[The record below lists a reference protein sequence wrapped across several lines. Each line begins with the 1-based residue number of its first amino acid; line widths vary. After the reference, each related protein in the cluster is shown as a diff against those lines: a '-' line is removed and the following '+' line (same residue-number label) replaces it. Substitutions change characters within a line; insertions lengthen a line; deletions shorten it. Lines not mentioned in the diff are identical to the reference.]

1 MSNEAPQQTLK
12 QPVQPPMQIE
22 LQNVKKVYPVTG
34 GEVVAL
40 DNISLKIR
48 KGDIFGIIG
57 LSGAGKSTLIRC
69 INRLDTPTE
78 GKILIDGQ
86 NVPDMSKQQLRQMR
100 RKVSMIFQQFNLLM
114 QQTVA
119 KNIAYPM
126 ECIGVPRAKINARV
140 KELLE
145 VVGLESKAK
154 AYPAQLSGGQRQRVA
169 IARAL
174 ASDPE
179 VLLCDEATSALDPMT
194 TQAIL
199 RLLQKIN
206 REMGIT
212 IVVITHEMAVVKE
225 ICHRVAVM
233 EYGKVVESGEV
244 FNIFANPRE
253 DITKNFIH
261 TTSNL
266 RKIEELIA
274 EDSPVVKL
282 NPGELIVRLSYI
294 QRNVSEP
301 LISTV
306 SRKFDIVL
314 NIIFSD
320 IAIVQDAPIGG
331 TVAIISGER
340 EQITQAI
347 AYLSE
352 KNVGV
357 EVIKDARVSE

>member
-1 MSNEAPQQTLK
+1 MSNEVPQQTLK

-69 INRLDTPTE
+69 VNRLDTPTE

-86 NVPDMSKQQLRQMR
+86 NVPDMNKQQLRQMR

-154 AYPAQLSGGQRQRVA
+154 AYPAQLSGGQYQMVL

-174 ASDPE
+174 AAEPELLVMDEPASTLDFKNQLKVLSCIRQLRERGVGCLINTHYPAHALEISDQALLMLPE
-179 VLLCDEATSALDPMT
+179 HQFLFGKTED
-194 TQAIL
+194 
-199 RLLQKIN
+199 
-206 REMGIT
+206 
-212 IVVITHEMAVVKE
+212 VVTPETLTRA
-225 ICHRVAVM
+225 
-233 EYGKVVESGEV
+233 
-244 FNIFANPRE
+244 F
-253 DITKNFIH
+253 
-261 TTSNL
+261 
-266 RKIEELIA
+266 
-274 EDSPVVKL
+274 
-282 NPGELIVRLSYI
+282 
-294 QRNVSEP
+294 
-301 LISTV
+301 
-306 SRKFDIVL
+306 
-314 NIIFSD
+314 
-320 IAIVQDAPIGG
+320 
-331 TVAIISGER
+331 
-340 EQITQAI
+340 
-347 AYLSE
+347 
-352 KNVGV
+352 GV
-357 EVIKDARVSE
+357 EVTVFKTQLPDGRIVSNVAAVSA